1 MKVLVTGA
9 GGFLGWHTM
18 ARLRA
23 LTDHEVVAVTRQ
35 TWGSLADEL
44 RSADAVVHIA
54 GVNRADDPEQVRLGN
69 VRLAEDLA
77 TALRGA
83 GRAVRLVNANSI
95 QSGNGTPYGA
105 GKQQAAEFLAA
116 ASADTGSTFVDVMLP
131 NLFGEH
137 GRPSYN
143 SLVATFVRAAIDGNE
158 PSIQDRPVDLLH
170 AHRAAQ
176 ALLDGLTDP

>member
-95 QSGNGTPYGA
+95 QSGNGTPYGT
-105 GKQQAAEFLAA
+105 GKQQAVRV
-116 ASADTGSTFVDVMLP
+116 VDMPVVTV
-131 NLFGEH
+131 
-137 GRPSYN
+137 RPSAEDMQQ
-143 SLVATFVRAAIDGNE
+143 VAV
-158 PSIQDRPVDLLH
+158 
-170 AHRAAQ
+170 Q
-176 ALLDGLTDP
+176 AGVLASQLASR